1 MQYKYLAI
9 GLMFFAAFPAGAQ
22 ELASVCHAS
31 SSYDLTVLPST
42 IVFDRPDVAPRK
54 IVVGDSR
61 LQVDGAAVTLRSDQQ
76 DQLALFDSGV
86 RDLLPKL
93 RQVAGQ
99 GVDIAAAS
107 VRAEIA
113 AQAPNALADGELD
126 RRLRAHVAEL
136 HARIARSNS
145 THDWQGDAFDRY
157 ANDMSAD
164 LLPLVAGSL
173 TDEAVQMAMSGDLQG
188 ASDLRDRASSL
199 ASGLPD
205 RVRRTLETRLAPS
218 IRALCPNIRRLAELQ
233 DGLVD
238 GKGRSLDL
246 LSLEP

>member
-1 MQYKYLAI
+1 MRRSYVVFGLA
-9 GLMFFAAFPAGAQ
+9 LCMALPAGAQ

-31 SSYDLTVLPST
+31 SSYDLTVQPSS
-42 IVFDRPDVAPRK
+42 IVFDRADAAPRK
-54 IVVGDSR
+54 VVVGEGR
-61 LQVDGAAVTLRSDQQ
+61 LQVDGAAVALRPDQQ
-76 DQLALFDSGV
+76 DQLALFDGGI
-86 RDLLPKL
+86 RALLPKL

-99 GVDIAAAS
+99 GVDIAAAT

-126 RRLRAHVAEL
+126 RRLRAHVADL

-188 ASDLRDRASSL
+188 AADLRDRASSL
-199 ASGLPD
+199 ASGMPE
-205 RVRRTLETRLAPS
+205 RVKQALDGKLRQP
-218 IRALCPNIRRLAELQ
+218 IRALCPEIRRLAELQ